1 MMRAL
6 SLGFA
11 AICAFFSASAQAASC
26 GFNSVSPVA
35 FGTYNVFSNT
45 PTDGVG
51 SFTFQCSLLQA
62 LDSIVINLST
72 GSSGSYGSRT
82 MKLGAN
88 SLNYN
93 LFMDAARMTV
103 WGDKTSGTSNYGPV
117 ILTILPTTLQ
127 IYGRIPALQNA
138 KAGDYQDTVVITLLF

>member
-1 MMRAL
+1 MTRTI

-11 AICAFFSASAQAASC
+11 AFLWFFAPRAHAASC
-26 GFNSVSPVA
+26 GFNSVTALA
-35 FGTYNVFSNT
+35 FGTYNVFSST

-51 SFTFQCSLLQA
+51 SFTYQCSLLQA

-72 GSSGSYGSRT
+72 GSSGSYGART
-82 MKLGAN
+82 MKLGAS

-93 LFMDAARMTV
+93 LFLDAARMTV

-117 ILTILPTTLQ
+117 ILTVLPTTVQ

-138 KAGDYQDTVVITLLF
+138 KAGDYQDTVVVTLLF

>member
-1 MMRAL
+1 MRAVG
-6 SLGFA
+6 LGFA
-11 AICAFFSASAQAASC
+11 ALFALFSEHAHAAAC
-26 GFNSVSPVA
+26 GFNSVSPIA
-35 FGTYNVFSNT
+35 FGTYNVFSAT

-51 SFTFQCSLLQA
+51 SFTYQCSLLQA

-72 GSSGSYGSRT
+72 GSSGSYGART

-93 LFMDAARMTV
+93 LYTDAARMTV
-103 WGDKTSGTSNYGPV
+103 WGDKTNGTSNYGPV
-117 ILTILPTTLQ
+117 ILTIFPTTVQ
-127 IYGRIPALQNA
+127 VYGRIPALQNA